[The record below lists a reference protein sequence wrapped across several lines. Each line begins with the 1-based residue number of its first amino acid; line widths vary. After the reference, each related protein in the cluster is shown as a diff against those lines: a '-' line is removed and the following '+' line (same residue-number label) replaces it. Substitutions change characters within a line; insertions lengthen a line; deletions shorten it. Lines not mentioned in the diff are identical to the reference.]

1 MTRKQII
8 EIFQAL
14 TLSEKESL
22 LTELQTMVTI
32 EKNSPPKSPLEI
44 AWKEIQRNIKM
55 LSFYSYI
62 DDQIEIIMIWDICED
77 LIKSDVLKNEAWDLK
92 EKILKEIIQ
101 NDFFDYY
108 SIFDPMKDLME
119 ALCTTTK
126 ENLLC
131 ADLIYQIGSG
141 YIKQYGAKIY
151 KQYGKPEKYYDYLE
165 QCLNNNLE
173 PYLELIEY
181 YRNINADKAAEIA
194 ELGLKKCH
202 GEQTELFI
210 YLIQYEQMKGNEENI
225 ARLIRSAKNRK
236 RRVDVAKYRN
246 RFFSKSNDLL

>member
-44 AWKEIQRNIKM
+44 AWKEI
-55 LSFYSYI
+55 
-62 DDQIEIIMIWDICED
+62 
-77 LIKSDVLKNEAWDLK
+77 
-92 EKILKEIIQ
+92 IQ

-119 ALCTTTK
+119 ALCTTQK

-131 ADLIYQIGSG
+131 ADLIY
-141 YIKQYGAKIY
+141 K
-151 KQYGKPEKYYDYLE
+151 D
-165 QCLNNNLE
+165 
-173 PYLELIEY
+173 
-181 YRNINADKAAEIA
+181 
-194 ELGLKKCH
+194 LKSV
-202 GEQTELFI
+202 L
-210 YLIQYEQMKGNEENI
+210 
-225 ARLIRSAKNRK
+225 
-236 RRVDVAKYRN
+236 
-246 RFFSKSNDLL
+246 

>member
-1 MTRKQII
+1 MPWEVRGTPVFGPI
-8 EIFQAL
+8 
-14 TLSEKESL
+14 
-22 LTELQTMVTI
+22 
-32 EKNSPPKSPLEI
+32 PL
-44 AWKEIQRNIKM
+44 
-55 LSFYSYI
+55 
-62 DDQIEIIMIWDICED
+62 
-77 LIKSDVLKNEAWDLK
+77 
-92 EKILKEIIQ
+92 
-101 NDFFDYY
+101 
-108 SIFDPMKDLME
+108 P
-119 ALCTTTK
+119 K

-225 ARLIRSAKNRK
+225 ARLIRSAKCRK
-236 RRVDVAKYRN
+236 RRVDVAKVQEQI
-246 RFFSKSNDLL
+246 FLKE

>member
-62 DDQIEIIMIWDICED
+62 DDQIEITMIWDICED

-225 ARLIRSAKNRK
+225 ARLIRSAKCRK
-236 RRVDVAKYRN
+236 RRVDVAKVQEQI
-246 RFFSKSNDLL
+246 FLKE